1 LILAEHDCADV
12 VGGDFVVAE
21 VDVSVAEV
29 GADAEQLEELTRA
42 LRAEILTLDVE
53 SVVPRSGGEAPP
65 GTRGVDAAAVGA
77 LVVSVAPALGAVAR
91 LVTTVVDWLRRG
103 GTQRTVR
110 LKIGDDELELSGAS
124 SAMQQQLAMDWIRAH
139 ALE

>member
-1 LILAEHDCADV
+1 MIVPTWL
-12 VGGDFVVAE
+12 GGDFVVAE
-21 VDVSVAEV
+21 VDVSVVEV

-65 GTRGVDAAAVGA
+65 GTRGVDAAAIGA
-77 LVVSVAPALGAVAR
+77 LVVSVAPALGALAR

>member
-1 LILAEHDCADV
+1 M
-12 VGGDFVVAE
+12 VAE

-65 GTRGVDAAAVGA
+65 GTRGVDAAAIGA
-77 LVVSVAPALGAVAR
+77 LVVSVAPALDALAR

-103 GTQRTVR
+103 GTQRTMH

>member
-1 LILAEHDCADV
+1 M
-12 VGGDFVVAE
+12 VAE
-21 VDVSVAEV
+21 VDVSVVEV

-65 GTRGVDAAAVGA
+65 GTRGVDAAAIGA
-77 LVVSVAPALGAVAR
+77 LVVSVAPALGALAR
-91 LVTTVVDWLRRG
+91 LVTTVVDSLRRG

>member
-1 LILAEHDCADV
+1 M
-12 VGGDFVVAE
+12 VAE

-29 GADAEQLEELTRA
+29 GADAEQLEDLTRA
-42 LRAEILTLDVE
+42 LREEILTLDVE

-65 GTRGVDAAAVGA
+65 GTRGVDAAAIGA
-77 LVVSVAPALGAVAR
+77 LVVSVAPALGALAR

-110 LKIGDDELELSGAS
+110 LKIGDDELEGRRSSPVGRARSGC
-124 SAMQQQLAMDWIRAH
+124 
-139 ALE
+139 

>member
-29 GADAEQLEELTRA
+29 GADAEQLEELARA
-42 LRAEILTLDVE
+42 LREEILTLDVE

-65 GTRGVDAAAVGA
+65 GTRGVDAAAIGA
-77 LVVSVAPALGAVAR
+77 LVVSVAPALSALAR
-91 LVTTVVDWLRRG
+91 MHRRDFGLSVVDLG
-103 GTQRTVR
+103 F
-110 LKIGDDELELSGAS
+110 S
-124 SAMQQQLAMDWIRAH
+124 
-139 ALE
+139 

>member
-1 LILAEHDCADV
+1 MILAEHDCADV

-42 LRAEILTLDVE
+42 LREEILTLDVE
-53 SVVPRSGGEAPP
+53 SVVPCSGGEAPP
-65 GTRGVDAAAVGA
+65 GTRGVDAAAIGA
-77 LVVSVAPALGAVAR
+77 LVVSVAPALGALAR

-110 LKIGDDELELSGAS
+110 PKIGDDELELSGAS

>member
-1 LILAEHDCADV
+1 M
-12 VGGDFVVAE
+12 VAE
-21 VDVSVAEV
+21 VDVSVVEV

-65 GTRGVDAAAVGA
+65 GTRGVDAAAIGA
-77 LVVSVAPALGAVAR
+77 LVVSVAPALGALAR

-124 SAMQQQLAMDWIRAH
+124 SEMQQQLAMDWIRAH

>member
-21 VDVSVAEV
+21 VDVSVVEV

-65 GTRGVDAAAVGA
+65 GARGVDAAAVGA
-77 LVVSVAPALGAVAR
+77 LVVSVAPALGALAR

>member
-21 VDVSVAEV
+21 VDVSVVEV

-77 LVVSVAPALGAVAR
+77 LVVSVAPALGALAR

>member
-21 VDVSVAEV
+21 VDVSVVEV

-77 LVVSVAPALGAVAR
+77 LVVSVAPALDALAR

>member
-21 VDVSVAEV
+21 VDVSVVEV

-42 LRAEILTLDVE
+42 LRQEILTLDVE

-65 GTRGVDAAAVGA
+65 GTRGVDAAAIGA
-77 LVVSVAPALGAVAR
+77 LVVSVAPALGALAR

>member
-1 LILAEHDCADV
+1 M
-12 VGGDFVVAE
+12 VAE
-21 VDVSVAEV
+21 VDVSVVEV

-77 LVVSVAPALGAVAR
+77 LVVSVAPALGGLAR

>member
-1 LILAEHDCADV
+1 MRRLSE
-12 VGGDFVVAE
+12 
-21 VDVSVAEV
+21 
-29 GADAEQLEELTRA
+29 R
-42 LRAEILTLDVE
+42 
-53 SVVPRSGGEAPP
+53 
-65 GTRGVDAAAVGA
+65 
-77 LVVSVAPALGAVAR
+77 LVVSVAPALGALAR
-91 LVTTVVDWLRRG
+91 LVTTVVDWLRPG

>member
-21 VDVSVAEV
+21 VDVSVVEV

-65 GTRGVDAAAVGA
+65 GTRGVDAAAIGA
-77 LVVSVAPALGAVAR
+77 LVVSVAPALGALAR

>member
-1 LILAEHDCADV
+1 M
-12 VGGDFVVAE
+12 VAE

-42 LRAEILTLDVE
+42 LREEILALDVE

-65 GTRGVDAAAVGA
+65 GTRAVDAAAIGA
-77 LVVSVAPALGAVAR
+77 LVVSVAPALEALAR

-124 SAMQQQLAMDWIRAH
+124 SAMQQQLAMDWIHAH

>member
-21 VDVSVAEV
+21 VDVSVVEV

-77 LVVSVAPALGAVAR
+77 LVVSVAPALGALAR

-124 SAMQQQLAMDWIRAH
+124 SAMQHQLAMDWIRAH

>member
-1 LILAEHDCADV
+1 VPDLRPQVRGAEGGPVQLGHVGDHLPRHLAHELV
-12 VGGDFVVAE
+12 
-21 VDVSVAEV
+21 
-29 GADAEQLEELTRA
+29 AEQLEELTRA
-42 LRAEILTLDVE
+42 LRQEILTLDVE

-65 GTRGVDAAAVGA
+65 GTRGVDAAAIGA
-77 LVVSVAPALGAVAR
+77 LVVSVAPALGALAR

-124 SAMQQQLAMDWIRAH
+124 
-139 ALE
+139 

>member
-1 LILAEHDCADV
+1 M
-12 VGGDFVVAE
+12 VAE

-42 LRAEILTLDVE
+42 LREEILTLDVE

-65 GTRGVDAAAVGA
+65 GTRAVDAAAIGA
-77 LVVSVAPALGAVAR
+77 LVVSVAPALEALAR
-91 LVTTVVDWLRRG
+91 LVTTVGDWLRRG

-124 SAMQQQLAMDWIRAH
+124 SAVQQQLAMDWVRAH